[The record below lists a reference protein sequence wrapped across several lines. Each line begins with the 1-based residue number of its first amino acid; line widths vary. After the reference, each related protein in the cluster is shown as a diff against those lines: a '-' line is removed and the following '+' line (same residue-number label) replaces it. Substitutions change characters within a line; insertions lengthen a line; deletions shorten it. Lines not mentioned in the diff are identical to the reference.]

1 MNKKFVKKCC
11 CEDISLIENYE
22 KAVNDKN
29 QIWDLHHKLEIEL
42 EKTANDLISIG
53 LYYNRPASELI
64 FLTHKEHTQL
74 HQSQNY
80 MKQIISNNC
89 SGEKNGMYNKNHTKE
104 TKEKISKKRKE
115 RKGFNHSEET
125 KIKMSISAR
134 KPKQKYKWLTP
145 DGKIVLMSVNPAH
158 RYHPDWVL
166 IE

>member
-1 MNKKFVKKCC
+1 MNTKFAKKCC

-42 EKTANDLISIG
+42 EKTAKELLSSG

-64 FLTHKEHTQL
+64 FLTHKEHTYL

-80 MKQIISNNC
+80 MKQIASNNS
-89 SGEKNGMYNKNHTKE
+89 SGEKNGMYNKKHTNE
-104 TKEKISKKRKE
+104 SKEKMSKKRKE
-115 RKGFNHSEET
+115 RKGYTYSEET
-125 KIKMSISAR
+125 KIKMSLSAC
-134 KPKQKYKWLTP
+134 KPKTKHKWLTP
-145 DGKIVLMSVNPAH
+145 NGEIIMMSNRNA
-158 RYHPDWVL
+158 RYYHPDWIL